1 MQAPWPFSCQQSAK
15 IEGIGLEGRVQLRL
29 DEQEDLISDVVYECF
44 IFGGVLLKENW
55 ARLLQLNNAL

>member
-29 DEQEDLISDVVYECF
+29 DEQEDLISDVVYEYF
-44 IFGGVLLKENW
+44 IFGGCYSRKIGLDFYN
-55 ARLLQLNNAL
+55 